1 LLLASFRA
9 LCDSQIALKT
19 EQKSNSDIAFK
30 PLTQGLGFHPF
41 ADGLP
46 YAPTQNPTPSQGT
59 GAVSA
64 GKPSF
69 AYPPVQAQVQAT
81 PINTPSI
88 DRIRK
93 ELEALAQA
101 RAKQNA
107 APASAITTPARP
119 VTSLMIKNRPLGLGY
134 SITRVAAYLIDS
146 AFNLSICAAI
156 LSTALVSS
164 DIEALGLYQFKP
176 LFIAGMFLF
185 LCNWSLIAAQ
195 EVAFGTSLGKRI
207 FGLRLEGTGM
217 EVFMRAVLFIPSLL
231 FSGLGI
237 LIAVFDS
244 RKRCWHDQ
252 ATQLQPESIT

>member
-1 LLLASFRA
+1 MKPETQPKNEI
-9 LCDSQIALKT
+9 D
-19 EQKSNSDIAFK
+19 FK
-30 PLTQGLGFHPF
+30 PLTKGLGFHPF

-46 YAPTQNPTPSQGT
+46 YAPTQNPMQGSMSKGT
-59 GAVSA
+59 GALAA
-64 GKPSF
+64 GKPAF
-69 AYPPVQAQVQAT
+69 AYPTPAIPSTPVSS
-81 PINTPSI
+81 PSI

-101 RAKQNA
+101 RAKQNTTSIPVHSTPAA
-107 APASAITTPARP
+107 APTKKFGI
-119 VTSLMIKNRPLGLGY
+119 GY
-134 SITRVAAYLIDS
+134 SLQRVSAYILDS

-156 LSTALVSS
+156 LSTALVAS
-164 DIEALGLYQFKP
+164 DIEALGLYQFKA
-176 LFIAGMFLF
+176 LLISGIFLF

-207 FGLRLEGTGM
+207 FGLKLEGTGM

-237 LIAVFDS
+237 WIALFDS

-252 ATQLQPESIT
+252 ATQLQPE